1 MTSRLSLSSSVHA
14 CMIVYRII
22 FMELLINR
30 TIEVL
35 YCVQVH
41 VCGFIKS

>member
-1 MTSRLSLSSSVHA
+1 MSVLIQFSSFIS
-14 CMIVYRII
+14 MIVYRII
-22 FMELLINR
+22 FVELFINR
-30 TIEVL
+30 IIEVL